1 MPFSYDPVFG
11 PNANS
16 PTAVIPVTRTGQV
29 YGGPYTK
36 AVTLTPGTPVAPGRA
51 VFLKAPAGRSVLLK
65 LSEGGTIPV
74 GDETGGAGTF
84 IHGFAV
90 IDADV
95 SGATGASVV
104 ILY

>member
-1 MPFSYDPVFG
+1 MSYTYDAVFG
-11 PNANS
+11 PGKTAPS
-16 PTAVIPVTRTGQV
+16 AVIPVSRTGQI

-51 VFLKAPAGRSVLLK
+51 VFVKAGAGAVLLK
-65 LSEGGTIPV
+65 LAEGGAVPV
-74 GDETGGAGTF
+74 GDETGGSGTY

-90 IDADV
+90 VDADI
-95 SGATGASVV
+95 SASPGASVV